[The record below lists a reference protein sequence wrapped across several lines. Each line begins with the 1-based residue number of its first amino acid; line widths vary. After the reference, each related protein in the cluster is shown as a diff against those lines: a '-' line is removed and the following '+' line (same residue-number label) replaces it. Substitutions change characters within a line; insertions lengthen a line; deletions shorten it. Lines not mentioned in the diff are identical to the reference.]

1 LFLVGVEP
9 PGEPLRPGE
18 WAWVTLYWRAA
29 EPPLEAPLER
39 LGVYGRDNALVGS
52 QKNYHGGG
60 TYPAS
65 EWPADSIVRERLGA
79 QVEQDL
85 AAPVVL
91 RLLLRIAD
99 EREPVEVARV
109 KAVPAAWP
117 EAGGKAAD
125 FGGQIS
131 LVAADFEPA
140 VVAPGT
146 AVTVTM
152 RWRVDEA
159 PGRVLT
165 TFVHLGDPTQAPV
178 AQVDG
183 PPLGGDYP
191 ATYWEAGEL
200 FDDRFVL
207 TLPEG
212 LPPGNYP
219 LQLGL
224 YDPQNGRRLPV
235 TIDGAGQAQDVYAL
249 GTVTVR

>member
-1 LFLVGVEP
+1 
-9 PGEPLRPGE
+9 
-18 WAWVTLYWRAA
+18 
-29 EPPLEAPLER
+29 
-39 LGVYGRDNALVGS
+39 
-52 QKNYHGGG
+52 
-60 TYPAS
+60 
-65 EWPADSIVRERLGA
+65 
-79 QVEQDL
+79 
-85 AAPVVL
+85 
-91 RLLLRIAD
+91 
-99 EREPVEVARV
+99 
-109 KAVPAAWP
+109 
-117 EAGGKAAD
+117 
-125 FGGQIS
+125 
-131 LVAADFEPA
+131 
-140 VVAPGT
+140 
-146 AVTVTM
+146 M

-159 PGRVLT
+159 PGRALT